1 MVGTRD
7 THYDHDLVA
16 QLAVLNRPNLAVVPE
31 SEDAAAFYGAADVFV
46 CSSFEESFPRVILEA
61 MAFSLPIVS
70 SAVHG
75 VPEIVRHDEEAL
87 LVPPGDTWALAEAL
101 EQILAQPAWA
111 AQLGQRARRR
121 LEQTFTTERVQP
133 LHLALARET
142 AAVQV

>member
-1 MVGTRD
+1 MVGGRATD
-7 THYDHDLVA
+7 YDRDLVS
-16 QLAVLNRPNLAVVPE
+16 QLATLDRTNLAVAPE

-75 VPEIVRHDEEAL
+75 VPEIVRHDEEAV

-101 EQILAQPAWA
+101 EQVLAQPAWA

-133 LHLALARET
+133 VHLALARET